1 MKMEDMIAILED
13 ASTVYEMLSTHKDFL
28 DLHEDFDNMALEIT
42 MDIAVLT
49 EWLSDEEEGE
59 L

>member
-28 DLHEDFDNMALEIT
+28 DLHKDFDNMAFELT
-42 MDIAVLT
+42 VDIDVLT
-49 EWLSDEEEGE
+49 EWLLDEEEGE
-59 L
+59 S